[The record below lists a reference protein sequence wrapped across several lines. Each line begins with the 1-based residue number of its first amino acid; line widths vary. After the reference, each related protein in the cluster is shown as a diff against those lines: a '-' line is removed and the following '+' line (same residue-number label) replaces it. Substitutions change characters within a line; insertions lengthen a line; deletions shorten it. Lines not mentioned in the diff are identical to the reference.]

1 MGPPRWTATNLH
13 LSRSAKKVKMVQ
25 PLKRVPIVKKRT
37 KKFIRHQS
45 DRKISVKES
54 WRRPKGIDSR
64 VRRKFRGCGI
74 NMPNIGYGSNK
85 KTKHLLPNGFYK
97 VVVNNVADLELLMM
111 HNELLRRDRPQRVDP
126 QAQVHHRACPAAEH
140 QRDQRHG
147 PSPQPGGRVSV
158 CLEEPPLADVCS
170 SACLTA
176 CVTAHGVKQHRSEK

>member
-1 MGPPRWTATNLH
+1 MGPPRWTATHLH
-13 LSRSAKKVKMVQ
+13 LARVSTQQVKMVQ

-85 KTKHLLPNGFYK
+85 KTKHLLPSGFYK
-97 VVVNNVADLELLMM
+97 VVVNNVAELELLMM
-111 HNELLRRDRPQRVDP
+111 HNRSYCAEVAHNVSTLKRKAIIERAQQLNINVTNAAARLRSQED
-126 QAQVHHRACPAAEH
+126 E
-140 QRDQRHG
+140 
-147 PSPQPGGRVSV
+147 
-158 CLEEPPLADVCS
+158 
-170 SACLTA
+170 
-176 CVTAHGVKQHRSEK
+176 

>member
-25 PLKRVPIVKKRT
+25 PIKRVPIVKKRT

-54 WRRPKGIDSR
+54 WRRPNGIDSR

-111 HNELLRRDRPQRVDP
+111 HNRNYCAEIAHNVSTLKRKSIIERAQQLNINVTNATARLRSQED
-126 QAQVHHRACPAAEH
+126 E
-140 QRDQRHG
+140 
-147 PSPQPGGRVSV
+147 
-158 CLEEPPLADVCS
+158 
-170 SACLTA
+170 
-176 CVTAHGVKQHRSEK
+176 

>member
-1 MGPPRWTATNLH
+1 MGPPRWTATHLH
-13 LSRSAKKVKMVQ
+13 LARVSTQQQVKMVQ

-97 VVVNNVADLELLMM
+97 VVVSNVADLELLMM
-111 HNELLRRDRPQRVDP
+111 HNRIYCAELAHNVSTIKRKSIIERAQQLNIEVTNSAARLRSQED
-126 QAQVHHRACPAAEH
+126 E
-140 QRDQRHG
+140 
-147 PSPQPGGRVSV
+147 
-158 CLEEPPLADVCS
+158 
-170 SACLTA
+170 
-176 CVTAHGVKQHRSEK
+176 

>member
-64 VRRKFRGCGI
+64 VRRKFRSCGI

-85 KTKHLLPNGFYK
+85 KTK
-97 VVVNNVADLELLMM
+97 LLMM
-111 HNELLRRDRPQRVDP
+111 HNRNYCAEIAHNVSTLKRKSIIERAQQLNINVTNATARLRSQED
-126 QAQVHHRACPAAEH
+126 E
-140 QRDQRHG
+140 
-147 PSPQPGGRVSV
+147 
-158 CLEEPPLADVCS
+158 
-170 SACLTA
+170 
-176 CVTAHGVKQHRSEK
+176 

>member
-1 MGPPRWTATNLH
+1 MGPPRWTATHLH
-13 LSRSAKKVKMVQ
+13 LARGSTQQQVKMVQ

-97 VVVNNVADLELLMM
+97 VVVSNVADLELLMM
-111 HNELLRRDRPQRVDP
+111 HNRNSCAEIAHNVSTIKRKSIIERAQQLNIEVTNSAARLRSQED
-126 QAQVHHRACPAAEH
+126 E
-140 QRDQRHG
+140 
-147 PSPQPGGRVSV
+147 
-158 CLEEPPLADVCS
+158 
-170 SACLTA
+170 
-176 CVTAHGVKQHRSEK
+176 